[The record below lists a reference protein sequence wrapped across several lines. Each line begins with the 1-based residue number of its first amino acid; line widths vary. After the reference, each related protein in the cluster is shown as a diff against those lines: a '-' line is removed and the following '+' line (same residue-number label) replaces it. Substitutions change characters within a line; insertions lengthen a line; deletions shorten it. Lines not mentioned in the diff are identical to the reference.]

1 MARKNKYSK
10 VKPKVSP
17 LTYAIMAIVFIGLLL
32 AVIFSINT
40 PKENFNNR
48 FGLDKDNI
56 YELIKFKDLERKI
69 DNDEE
74 LIVIIAFEKK
84 SMTPASLLRELI
96 NVYDEDNKTYNES
109 HRDNLTDVVYYLEL
123 VDEDLITDFVDK
135 YEVSLKTQDPMMIA
149 FNNGEIVAEFNGA
162 KTHETNAANQ
172 ELANLIRNIKEF
184 LLKLNVEDN

>member
-1 MARKNKYSK
+1 MARKINYRK
-10 VKPKVSP
+10 VKQKLSQLP
-17 LTYAIMAIVFIGLLL
+17 YAIMAIVFIGLLL

-74 LIVIIAFEKK
+74 LIVIISFEKK

-96 NVYDEDNKTYNES
+96 NVYDKDNKTYNES

-123 VDEDLITDFVDK
+123 VD
-135 YEVSLKTQDPMMIA
+135 
-149 FNNGEIVAEFNGA
+149 
-162 KTHETNAANQ
+162 
-172 ELANLIRNIKEF
+172 
-184 LLKLNVEDN
+184 

>member
-69 DNDEE
+69 DNNEE

-96 NVYDEDNKTYNES
+96 NVYDKDNKTYNES

>member
-32 AVIFSINT
+32 SVIFSINT

>member
-96 NVYDEDNKTYNES
+96 NVYDKDNKTYNES